1 MLSKLN
7 RIKLIMSTRVQ
18 TITKIIEQRQPLA
31 QKIEGVEKNLE
42 SLASALYKLENHRN
56 ELVSQVDDHSV
67 IEQLKEI
74 DTSSIQNNISRE
86 LDALRKLKKRFSR
99 NTLNIGVV
107 GRARQG
113 KSRLL
118 QSLTGLTAAEIPDG
132 SGQHCTGVRSTIH
145 HNPAFE
151 TSGEV
156 WFHTER
162 SFLDHV
168 ITPYYDQL
176 ELGAKPITLEEFASK
191 PLPELPQNQKG
202 AEVGAKYEHLRGY
215 HTHLEKYRDLLQEP
229 SPRRIPRDEIR
240 EYVAQDNLAG
250 ERIYYNYL
258 AVQEVRIVCKF
269 PNAEVGQIALVDLPG
284 LGDTGI
290 GDEERLLNTLGQDI
304 DLVLFVRMPKSNGDF
319 LGDVD
324 VRLYDVARSALVDL
338 PLEKWSFM
346 VFNQTNSSLG
356 DNSHL
361 CESFAADLKNK
372 HIHVSESAIADCAD
386 PQEANT
392 KILDRVLNYLAANI
406 TSLDQEYASSCQDR
420 LKLIQ
425 NAVNAEINKIKNILG
440 QDNTADYSMREELPL
455 FRKLFGNEKRGWW
468 KDVVLS
474 LQMKR
479 EELWEQRQMPDH
491 NLENGITTAIQ
502 ACQQG
507 GGILL
512 SDNPDQEIKERII
525 GSSTFKAYADY
536 RDELRVFLSRNFQSL
551 DKDLKQSI
559 EKVKSDVADILADK
573 GRLGILTEAQGKEFF
588 LAIAEI
594 IPENMNNLK
603 QGFIVLAEFELSYR
617 GLILHRI
624 RQHLDGLTNVSP
636 TVGQSQTEATLK
648 IDSNTSPEDIFEAFQ
663 IDYET
668 AINRIKPALEEFLCE
683 PSQAAYAMIEEFV
696 DNVIRQ
702 EEIEDEWQDFLIPLR
717 GKLWPDEFGKPE
729 QERQQRQQWLEVVHH
744 VEAANSVES
753 FQFLH

>member
-1 MLSKLN
+1 
-7 RIKLIMSTRVQ
+7 MSTRVQ
-18 TITKIIEQRQPLA
+18 TITNIIEQRQPLA
-31 QKIEGVEKNLE
+31 QKIEGVEKNIE
-42 SLASALYKLENHRN
+42 SLASALYRLENHRN
-56 ELVSQVDDHSV
+56 QLVSQVDDPSV
-67 IEQLKEI
+67 IGQLKEI
-74 DTSSIQNNISRE
+74 DTSSIKNNISRE

-99 NTLNIGVV
+99 KTLNIGVV

-145 HNPAFE
+145 HNPEFE

-162 SFLDHV
+162 SFLDEV

-324 VRLYDVARSALVDL
+324 VRLYDVARSALIDL

-386 PQEANT
+386 PEEANT

-406 TSLDQEYASSCQDR
+406 TALDQEYASSCQER
-420 LKLIQ
+420 LKQIQ
-425 NAVNAEINKIKNILG
+425 NAVNAEVNKIKNILG
-440 QDNTADYSMREELPL
+440 QDNTADQSMIQELSL
-455 FRKLFGNEKRGWW
+455 FRELFGDHEEGWW
-468 KDVVLS
+468 KHIVLS
-474 LQMKR
+474 LQKKR
-479 EELWEQRQMPDH
+479 VELWQQRSNPDQ
-491 NLENGITTAIQ
+491 NLENGIAEAVR

-512 SDNPDQEIKERII
+512 SDNPIQEIQERII
-525 GSSTFKAYADY
+525 VIDALKAYSNY

-551 DKDLKQSI
+551 DKDLKQSLEI
-559 EKVKSDVADILADK
+559 VKSDVANRLAEK
-573 GRLGILTEAQGKEFF
+573 GCLGVLTEAQGSEFF
-588 LAIAEI
+588 LAIANL
-594 IPENMNNLK
+594 IPERLANLK

-617 GLILHRI
+617 GLVLHRI
-624 RQHLDGLTNVSP
+624 RQHLDGLT
-636 TVGQSQTEATLK
+636 TVRATSGQSQAEDAESSTLRPTADTTAEEILEAL
-648 IDSNTSPEDIFEAFQ
+648 Q
-663 IDYET
+663 IDYDT
-668 AINRIKPALEEFLCE
+668 AVNRIKPALEEFLCE
-683 PSQAAYAMIEEFV
+683 PSQAAYAMVEEFV

-702 EEIEDEWQDFLIPLR
+702 KGIQDEWQDFLIPLR